1 MFFDKTMLDNNT
13 TNLLNIKF
21 AKSIYYRIET
31 NKQELFQKHQVLH
44 FWAARVLPHSKCG
57 NVNLRTFRIFQ
68 KVRKAIYMLFLNKP
82 KNVIKGI

>member
-44 FWAARVLPHSKCG
+44 F
-57 NVNLRTFRIFQ
+57 
-68 KVRKAIYMLFLNKP
+68 
-82 KNVIKGI
+82 